1 MKSMKRMKSM
11 KSMKQSI
18 VTVIMTALVMV
29 CGVAKF
35 ALAQG
40 YEPVADKD
48 PTTIAANPFIAGAY
62 GFIWVAVVVYVVML
76 ARGLAKANAEVSNL
90 RSKLDSHSRG

>member
-1 MKSMKRMKSM
+1 MKR
-11 KSMKQSI
+11 SI
-18 VTVIMTALVMV
+18 VKVIMAALVMM

-76 ARGLAKANAEVSNL
+76 ARGLAKANADVAHL
-90 RSKLDSHSRG
+90 RRKLDGHG